1 MDGDFSVPAYY
12 AHGRFQLA
20 LRRSDVERLAPRSA
34 TPQAEFLIRSIPRGE
49 TKGLSS
55 VPSGVTPLSFSL
67 SLSLSL
73 SLAERIGERL
83 LPDLRRASLAD
94 LVSIAQSRRNLRF

>member
-34 TPQAEFLIRSIPRGE
+34 TPRAEFLIRSIDRRD
-49 TKGLSS
+49 KGTVS
-55 VPSGVTPLSFSL
+55 SGVTP
-67 SLSLSL
+67 LSLSL
-73 SLAERIGERL
+73 SLAERL
-83 LPDLRRASLAD
+83 LARSLASFSGGSRFD
-94 LVSIAQSRRNLRF
+94 RLVAAQSEILALER